1 MQTPKIKILFRHR
14 SMEMGGVE
22 KVLLS
27 LLNNL
32 DRNRFE
38 MTVLLNLD
46 QGELRHEI
54 PAHVRKIAI
63 AKGKEDMSKNPL
75 IQKIQLLWRR
85 WKLNHY
91 QNNLPKEDAKLLQ
104 NETFDIEVAM
114 DWRDFQPVLNS
125 PNKKSKKVGWFHS
138 EIQVP
143 KFQPLVPMV
152 LESFPKFDHMVYC
165 SQRTKDLMH
174 QYYPSLAYPPE
185 SIIINAIPIEE
196 IKNKSN
202 EEITDFPQTNVPVFL
217 GIGRLHT
224 RKGYHKLMEAHS
236 KLIKDGFLHK
246 IVILGDGE
254 ELKNLL
260 EQQKQLGVE
269 DSFILLGNRMN
280 PYPYLKKANYFI
292 MPSESEAWPLVLA
305 EALILQKPSIATDSG
320 DVATMVQNGKTGVLI
335 RYEIDEIYSS
345 MKEFLTNENLI
356 SEMKNN
362 LLSIEKHFDNTAIFN
377 TIENLFTS
385 LTNNEKPNI

>member
-138 EIQVP
+138 EVNI
-143 KFQPLVPMV
+143 KGFEPLVPLV
-152 LESFPKFDHMVYC
+152 VESFPKFDQIIYC
-165 SQRTKDLMH
+165 SQRIKEIMH
-174 QYYPSLAYPPE
+174 NTHPNLLYPRE
-185 SIIINAIPIEE
+185 TVITNAIPTEE
-196 IKNKSN
+196 IRQKAKLPAD
-202 EEITDFPQTNVPVFL
+202 DFPNTNTPTFITL
-217 GIGRLHT
+217 GRLHE
-224 RKGYHKLMEAHS
+224 RKGFHTLLHAHA
-236 KLIKDGFLHK
+236 KLIKEGLQHHI
-246 IVILGDGE
+246 IVLGDGE
-254 ELKNLL
+254 EKHNLL
-260 EQQKQLGVE
+260 QQRAALNME
-269 DSFILLGNRMN
+269 NTFHLLGNKMN
-280 PYPYLKKANYFI
+280 PYAYLSKGDFFI
-292 MPSESEAWPLVLA
+292 MPSRSEAWPLVLA
-305 EALILQKPSIATDSG
+305 EALLLYKPVIATHVG
-320 DVATMVQNGKTGVLI
+320 DVSQMMRPNENGLMVDYDENQIYQAMKRFLTEPELI
-335 RYEIDEIYSS
+335 AKFQENLKNIDED
-345 MKEFLTNENLI
+345 
-356 SEMKNN
+356 
-362 LLSIEKHFDNTAIFN
+362 FDNQKIFHQVES
-377 TIENLFTS
+377 TFSHLVS
-385 LTNNEKPNI
+385 